1 MRAVIT
7 GEVGFQ
13 RHDGAISAEAEARL
27 MLLIAVG
34 GGAEEVLAPRLDPL
48 DGPAEPARHGRNQ
61 DVLGI
66 DVALDAEAPSHV
78 GRDDPHVLLRHGEH
92 GGDAAAHSEGHLGR
106 APDGEE
112 AGGRIVGGEHAAR
125 LDRHAA
131 DAWVV
136 EPHLH
141 RDLGAGESAPGVA
154 HVSLGDAR
162 EIARPVVVDLGRAR
176 GEGRFRRDRRGQRLV
191 LDDDALDGVGGDVGR
206 LGRHH
211 RHPFAHV
218 LDRARGEHGMVTGRK
233 GRGGDQGRHGAAELG
248 HVLAGEHGHD
258 AGKAQRFPTVDLHE
272 AGMGMRTADDAEP

>member
-1 MRAVIT
+1 MVAHERRLDR
-7 GEVGFQ
+7 G
-13 RHDGAISAEAEARL
+13 DGAVAPHADARGVGLIAIAGGRQEVLVARL
-27 MLLIAVG
+27 H
-34 GGAEEVLAPRLDPL
+34 PL
-48 DGPAEPARHGRNQ
+48 DRPAQAPGDGR
-61 DVLGI
+61 DHEVLGI

-141 RDLGAGESAPGVA
+141 RDLGASESAPGVA

-176 GEGRFRRDRRGQRLV
+176 GEGRFRRGRRGQRLV
-191 LDDDALDGVGGDVGR
+191 LDDDALDGVGGKVGR

-258 AGKAQRFPTVDLHE
+258 AGEAQRFPTVDLHE